1 MSVYFKLQKPIHL
14 SGGGSGGGSGISFG
28 SSEARLFSP
37 LSIEMFEALLLVLTG
52 CMVQWYKVHM
62 VVECR
67 PKEKSENMW

>member
-52 CMVQWYKVHM
+52 CMVQWYI
-62 VVECR
+62 
-67 PKEKSENMW
+67 WW